1 MSWEGNQAMRDGDS
15 LWAADGPNRFRS
27 ALALALAAGA
37 RLRAL
42 EEVS

>member
-1 MSWEGNQAMRDGDS
+1 MSWEGNRAMRDGES
-15 LWAADGPNRFRS
+15 LRAAQVPGRFRS
-27 ALALALAAGA
+27 AIALALAARA

>member
-1 MSWEGNQAMRDGDS
+1 MSWEGDQAMRDGES
-15 LWAADGPNRFRS
+15 LRAADGPSRFRS
-27 ALALALAAGA
+27 LVALALAARA